1 MIAVLF
7 FCSVGGVFLLAH
19 DATGTN
25 ITLLIII
32 HAQLINA
39 RAFVRRGMS
48 ELAVS
53 DVDADMR
60 HAIAAAGV
68 KKDQIA
74 RTKIALAHLLANFE
88 LGSRRTRQIDAEFVE
103 YVLREAR
110 TVEATGCR
118 TAIHVRNTHQIVNRR
133 IHLRSCKCASCA
145 ERE

>member
-39 RAFVRRGMS
+39 RAFVRRSMG

-60 HAIAAAGV
+60 YAIAAAGV
-68 KKDQIA
+68 KKT
-74 RTKIALAHLLANFE
+74 RSPGRSSLLLTFSPTSNWE
-88 LGSRRTRQIDAEFVE
+88 EDERGRSMLNLSNTYFVKPE
-103 YVLREAR
+103 QSKPLV
-110 TVEATGCR
+110 VEPPYM
-118 TAIHVRNTHQIVNRR
+118 
-133 IHLRSCKCASCA
+133 
-145 ERE
+145 

>member
-48 ELAVS
+48 ELTVS

-68 KKDQIA
+68 KRPD
-74 RTKIALAHLLANFE
+74 
-88 LGSRRTRQIDAEFVE
+88 RQDED
-103 YVLREAR
+103 
-110 TVEATGCR
+110 
-118 TAIHVRNTHQIVNRR
+118 
-133 IHLRSCKCASCA
+133 RSCSPSRQLRTGK
-145 ERE
+145 